1 MDSLKFNIKVPLLEK
16 AASNMKD
23 IISHIKLNDGI
34 YFDKNKY
41 DENDIIMNLE
51 CTNIYKKIE
60 TMKHILI
67 AHILKIDVSN
77 LFFDV
82 LKNISINNL
91 TLKKLIYN
99 YLILYAEGN
108 EELTILTIN
117 SFKNDLNNNNYQIRA
132 SALKAMASIKSID
145 MINILMNSLKK
156 LSKDKSPYVRKSCA
170 DVIPSIYNI
179 DKDQFMFLRK
189 ILLDLI
195 NDQDVV
201 VLSSAIMSFNS
212 LCIYNNTHRNNN
224 YDNNNNINNCDF
236 TLQDFNNF
244 KPNIYK
250 YVNSNDFNYLDKNN
264 SDSYDFLY
272 FSSYEHF
279 CKINCIENERCKMI
293 EQKDGM
299 LEVKEPERQKEETD
313 DNNIGLSDIH
323 INENNIDKKKNEDAP
338 NIFMKHNF
346 LEHPKECSNYKENNE
361 MYNSLLC
368 LHPYYY
374 KLCSYLLII
383 HPYHQTYLIDLLLR
397 YCKMFYKDPLSNKK
411 INLKKKTKKENKL
424 ICFNRSFI
432 NNESCY
438 LYNIDEDDFSSY
450 EVDIEIFIDKLLLL
464 LSSNSCSVVLMCI
477 SSLYHLTK
485 FFYKEYIIDSIINTL
500 FRCTMEKNEDMYEI
514 FLKSVKHIIIYL
526 KDDFVKYISFFYIKP
541 QDTNIIKSIK
551 IDLLYILKN
560 DYNKIIILD
569 EFLYILYIPGN
580 TEDIIKK
587 LFSYITSIALTNSL
601 CLSKAMQHIIIMLN
615 SNIKL
620 YSYQS
625 ILSLRK
631 LLKQSHKNQIVKIL
645 FFLCKILLSIHLEE
659 VKISILWTLTK
670 YQKYIDPLLLYDIS
684 RILLKSFH
692 TSTKVI
698 KIHIIHFV
706 FKIWIYQ
713 YASIMLLS
721 NENIN
726 NQTNDAIHSNNNN
739 NNNNNNIN
747 NNNNNINNNNNNINN
762 NNNNINNNNNNNVN
776 ISLNKKTDFNQ
787 GKDQIKIYTETSQ
800 DTYCEG
806 NKIYQ
811 VKKYPLQDDNII
823 KDEHIIDQIDNE
835 HENNKMNPN
844 NKKNNNNNDN
854 NDSNN
859 NYDYINEHTLTNSFY
874 TNDEFHKNNI
884 SILKK
889 HFENYEKLCKQTF
902 MIALKDHNFNVQDTS
917 KTYMN
922 IFLRLKEL
930 SAQKN
935 ISLNIL
941 QRNFFNEHVDIY
953 SIPLYFLKDFFR
965 NDDNIVSSKAFPEN
979 ENNCSMKVDAHEK
992 KTSDDRIKVEDNTI
1006 KTSYD
1011 KTNTCNDKINEK
1023 YNSNTSPCEENTSND
1038 FNYTQNP
1045 FLFQLNTVSNIL
1057 NKKISSYVELP
1068 DFAHDDLPKI
1078 EHINKNEKKENITS
1092 ISSKDIPRNNPYNKL
1107 INERVFTNIDDF
1119 YKEQNFHTSHQTNK
1133 NSSGKSILFN
1143 KGTKIQGEDEESE
1156 DENEHTN
1163 GHQNKHQ
1170 NKHQTFCN
1178 NSNNQSTTINNTSHF
1193 KHEQIIDE
1201 QIIDEQMDDI
1211 EKFFFSDTD

>member
-299 LEVKEPERQKEETD
+299 LEGKEPERQKEETD
-313 DNNIGLSDIH
+313 DNNIGRGDNNNGCDDNNIGCDDNNIVSDIH

-739 NNNNNNIN
+739 NNNNNN
-747 NNNNNINNNNNNINN
+747 
-762 NNNNINNNNNNNVN
+762 NVN

-1170 NKHQTFCN
+1170 IKHQNKHQTFCN

>member
-313 DNNIGLSDIH
+313 DNNIGRGDNNNGCDDNNIGCDDNNIGRGDNNIGRGDNNNGCDDNNIGRGDNNIGRGDNNIGRGDNNIGRGDNNNGCDDNNIGRGYNNIECDVNNNNLGNNNNNNVRVSDIH

-698 KIHIIHFV
+698 KIHIIHLFS
-706 FKIWIYQ
+706 KYGYIN
-713 YASIMLLS
+713 MLL
-721 NENIN
+721 
-726 NQTNDAIHSNNNN
+726 
-739 NNNNNNIN
+739 
-747 NNNNNINNNNNNINN
+747 
-762 NNNNINNNNNNNVN
+762 
-776 ISLNKKTDFNQ
+776 
-787 GKDQIKIYTETSQ
+787 
-800 DTYCEG
+800 
-806 NKIYQ
+806 
-811 VKKYPLQDDNII
+811 
-823 KDEHIIDQIDNE
+823 
-835 HENNKMNPN
+835 
-844 NKKNNNNNDN
+844 
-854 NDSNN
+854 
-859 NYDYINEHTLTNSFY
+859 
-874 TNDEFHKNNI
+874 
-884 SILKK
+884 
-889 HFENYEKLCKQTF
+889 
-902 MIALKDHNFNVQDTS
+902 
-917 KTYMN
+917 
-922 IFLRLKEL
+922 
-930 SAQKN
+930 
-935 ISLNIL
+935 
-941 QRNFFNEHVDIY
+941 
-953 SIPLYFLKDFFR
+953 
-965 NDDNIVSSKAFPEN
+965 
-979 ENNCSMKVDAHEK
+979 
-992 KTSDDRIKVEDNTI
+992 
-1006 KTSYD
+1006 
-1011 KTNTCNDKINEK
+1011 
-1023 YNSNTSPCEENTSND
+1023 
-1038 FNYTQNP
+1038 
-1045 FLFQLNTVSNIL
+1045 
-1057 NKKISSYVELP
+1057 
-1068 DFAHDDLPKI
+1068 
-1078 EHINKNEKKENITS
+1078 
-1092 ISSKDIPRNNPYNKL
+1092 
-1107 INERVFTNIDDF
+1107 
-1119 YKEQNFHTSHQTNK
+1119 
-1133 NSSGKSILFN
+1133 
-1143 KGTKIQGEDEESE
+1143 
-1156 DENEHTN
+1156 
-1163 GHQNKHQ
+1163 
-1170 NKHQTFCN
+1170 
-1178 NSNNQSTTINNTSHF
+1178 
-1193 KHEQIIDE
+1193 
-1201 QIIDEQMDDI
+1201 
-1211 EKFFFSDTD
+1211 

>member
-726 NQTNDAIHSNNNN
+726 NQTNDAIHN
-739 NNNNNNIN
+739 
-747 NNNNNINNNNNNINN
+747 
-762 NNNNINNNNNNNVN
+762 
-776 ISLNKKTDFNQ
+776 FNQ

-1170 NKHQTFCN
+1170 IKHQNKHQTFCN

>member
-747 NNNNNINNNNNNINN
+747 NNNNN
-762 NNNNINNNNNNNVN
+762 NVN